1 MRHPFLCSAYGINEV
16 TLYEFI
22 APKKEVFLG
31 YYEIGKIK

>member
-1 MRHPFLCSAYGINEV
+1 MLRCLGSAYGINEV

-22 APKKEVFLG
+22 APKKEVLLG